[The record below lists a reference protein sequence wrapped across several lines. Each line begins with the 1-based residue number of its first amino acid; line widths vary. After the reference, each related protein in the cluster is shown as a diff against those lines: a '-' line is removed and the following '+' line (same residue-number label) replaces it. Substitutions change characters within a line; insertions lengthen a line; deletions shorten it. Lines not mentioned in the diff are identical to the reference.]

1 MYRLLFLLCFIVFTN
16 NLSAQIKSNGFD
28 NFKWGQDKSTI
39 TTLKNCNSKLS
50 GEGFENCELVNAD
63 STFYKNNKYQFISAR
78 FYKNKLAELQI
89 DINHKDLSKLIADI
103 TTDLGA
109 PTIKEK
115 RIASIDGDEQTIGY
129 IWNVGDT
136 HLLIINDGLLSPAIV
151 VLSSKKIK
159 SQYPSTTLSLEKLIF
174 E

>member
-1 MYRLLFLLCFIVFTN
+1 MYRLLLLLFFVAFTN
-16 NLSAQIKSNGFD
+16 NLSAQIKNNGFN
-28 NFKWGQDKSTI
+28 NFKWGQDKSTF
-39 TTLKNCNSKLS
+39 TSLKNCNSKLS
-50 GEGFENCELVNAD
+50 GEGFENCEIVNAD
-63 STFYKNNKYQFISAR
+63 STFYKKIKYQFISAR

-89 DINHKDLSKLIADI
+89 DIHHKDLSKLIADLTI
-103 TTDLGA
+103 DLGA

-115 RIASIDGDEQTIGY
+115 RLASIDGDEQTIGY

-136 HLLIINDGLLSPAIV
+136 HLLIINDGVLSPAIV